1 MRPRP
6 RNDEFVE
13 RLREFAINIYPSR
26 KYHDYVYP
34 QHSLL
39 LRNRSSDQVWVHL
52 GLIIIELDV
61 QKQQQHQQKLT
72 AIGMLSVAIIIIIA
86 MNKFSSNYYF
96 RHFCNVPV
104 CCSMQWVVSHSAPNY
119 RCTVSMVG
127 LSNNNKGIIY
137 RECVSLCCNRILR
150 FVSIVICIWLHM
162 ICIWYYIFGLIHIYV
177 HTKCNLLREPQQ
189 QYQSRRRRKGRVII
203 VNERNLMEIGSHATI

>member
-1 MRPRP
+1 MKWNNIIGKQNDQVCEIFRHFPKILQNSLALPIQPPEKQRQTTATTTPPMRPRP

-104 CCSMQWVVSHSAPNY
+104 WCSMQ
-119 RCTVSMVG
+119 
-127 LSNNNKGIIY
+127 
-137 RECVSLCCNRILR
+137 
-150 FVSIVICIWLHM
+150 
-162 ICIWYYIFGLIHIYV
+162 
-177 HTKCNLLREPQQ
+177 
-189 QYQSRRRRKGRVII
+189 
-203 VNERNLMEIGSHATI
+203 